1 MRKHLSE
8 PAIVLADQPHRDAN
22 GQARL
27 RQLGDDGY
35 APASSLICRC
45 ISSFPS
51 LFRLDQGKDGWASE
65 PAGSACANPNVP
77 CCLLCLARV
86 DVPDGDDQRRPV
98 RHFPRFLDDHRG
110 YLHPCWIRGR
120 DSSRRLIMARPAYD
134 VTIARCTR
142 CNESRAGS
150 AAHLITR
157 DEARQ
162 IAANIV
168 KLLEL
173 QL

>member
-1 MRKHLSE
+1 
-8 PAIVLADQPHRDAN
+8 
-22 GQARL
+22 
-27 RQLGDDGY
+27 
-35 APASSLICRC
+35 
-45 ISSFPS
+45 
-51 LFRLDQGKDGWASE
+51 
-65 PAGSACANPNVP
+65 
-77 CCLLCLARV
+77 
-86 DVPDGDDQRRPV
+86 
-98 RHFPRFLDDHRG
+98 
-110 YLHPCWIRGR
+110 
-120 DSSRRLIMARPAYD
+120 MARPAYD